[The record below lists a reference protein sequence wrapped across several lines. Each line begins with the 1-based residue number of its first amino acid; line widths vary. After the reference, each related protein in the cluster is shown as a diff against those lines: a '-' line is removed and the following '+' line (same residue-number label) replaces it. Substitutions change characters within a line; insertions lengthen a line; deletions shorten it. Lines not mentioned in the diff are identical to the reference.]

1 MYKENDKINEFR
13 LLDSENNEISI
24 NDFNDIIVLFFYSK
38 DNTSACTCQALG
50 YKELYEE
57 FKNLNATI
65 IGVSK
70 DSPSSHKKFKEKY
83 ELPYILLSD
92 KNKDV
97 IRSFDLIKKKK
108 MYGKDVE
115 GTLRSSF
122 IIKNNIILKA
132 NYNVI
137 AKEDAINVLEELRN
151 INNQ

>member
-1 MYKENDKINEFR
+1 MYKENDKINEFN
-13 LLDSENNEISI
+13 LLDSENNNVSI
-24 NDFNDIIVLFFYSK
+24 NDFNNTVILFFYSK

-50 YKELYEE
+50 YKELYDE
-57 FKNLNATI
+57 FMKYDVTI
-65 IGVSK
+65 IGISK
-70 DSPSSHKKFKEKY
+70 DTTSSHKKFKEKY

-97 IRSFDLIKKKK
+97 IRDFDLIKKKK

-132 NYNVI
+132 NYNVV
-137 AKEDAINVLEELRN
+137 AKEDATNVLKQLEN
-151 INNQ
+151 MK

>member
-1 MYKENDKINEFR
+1 MYKENDKINEFS
-13 LLDSENNEISI
+13 LLDSENNNVSI
-24 NDFNDIIVLFFYSK
+24 NDFNNIVIVFFYSK

-57 FKNLNATI
+57 FLKYNVTI
-65 IGVSK
+65 IGISK

-97 IRSFDLIKKKK
+97 IRDFDLIKKKK

-132 NYNVI
+132 NYNVV
-137 AKEDAINVLEELRN
+137 AKEDATNVLKQLEN
-151 INNQ
+151 IK